1 MYVRMWIYSDKR
13 GYKTWCPD
21 LPVVVMVQVLQV
33 VGVGQVHHV
42 LDHLVLDFPRIFSKA
57 FIHKS

>member
-1 MYVRMWIYSDKR
+1 
-13 GYKTWCPD
+13 
-21 LPVVVMVQVLQV
+21 MVQVLQV